1 MIYQIIVNNKTF
13 LLDEEEKQFFQK
25 NQDKRFIEL
34 KNGELI
40 NPAFC
45 SGVYVDSY
53 RTHLQNVKMLA
64 GTTKLSKEDETT
76 VRELIEPVGSVFNK
90 TENVVALN
98 KLLEKYTI
106 KTLTKK

>member
-1 MIYQIIVNNKTF
+1 MIYQITINGQEF
-13 LLDEEEKQFFQK
+13 RLDEEEKQFFQK

-45 SGVYVDSY
+45 SGVYID
-53 RTHLQNVKMLA
+53 RDKTHSENLKMLA

-76 VRELIEPVGSVFNK
+76 TRELLEAKGSKFLPRRNVIE
-90 TENVVALN
+90 LN